1 MQKPMDLNKEIDV
14 TRVPR
19 HIAIIMDGNGRWA
32 KKQGQERLFGHTS
45 GVDAVRDTVKACQ
58 RLGVKY
64 LTLYTFSTENWNR
77 PKDEVNGL
85 MELMVKTI
93 INELPDLMKNGVR
106 IRTIGD
112 LDGLPKGAHDEML
125 LAIEQ
130 TKKNASLQLIL
141 ALNYSGKWELTEA
154 MRKIADEIKQNALTV
169 NDISEELIAKH
180 LSTAPFPDP
189 ELLIRT
195 SGEFRL
201 SNFLLWQCAYS
212 EFYFTDVL
220 WPDFRGNH
228 LEEAIIEF
236 QQRERRFGKTS
247 EQINMNE

>member
-45 GVDAVRDTVKACQ
+45 GVDAVRETVKACQ

>member
-228 LEEAIIEF
+228 LEAAIIEF